1 MIISIILEEKQM
13 SDQATAFWSKLKQ
26 WYGHSF
32 LEKHGESPSREWS
45 ALLNGTDRETIVNAM
60 AGIKSNHPK
69 FPPTYMEV
77 QEAIRRASR
86 PVDDIDVQRVLCE
99 YILREYHALR
109 LAITYRQLGY
119 TWDWITRLSDGLNQH
134 GVMCKN
140 QIVEFLGV
148 IIPADPKD
156 AATKPM
162 RVMYEEINPRDIPGL
177 MAKSRSRYSG
187 KHTDTEV
194 RDAMNKAWDAA

>member
-1 MIISIILEEKQM
+1 MNDNAS
-13 SDQATAFWSKLKQ
+13 AFWSKLKS
-26 WYGHSF
+26 WYGSSF
-32 LEKHGESPSREWS
+32 VEKHGASPSREWLT
-45 ALLNGTDRETIVNAM
+45 LLNEIDRETLANAL
-60 AGIKSNHPK
+60 AGIKSKFPK

-162 RVMYEEINPRDIPGL
+162 RVLYAEINPRDIPGL